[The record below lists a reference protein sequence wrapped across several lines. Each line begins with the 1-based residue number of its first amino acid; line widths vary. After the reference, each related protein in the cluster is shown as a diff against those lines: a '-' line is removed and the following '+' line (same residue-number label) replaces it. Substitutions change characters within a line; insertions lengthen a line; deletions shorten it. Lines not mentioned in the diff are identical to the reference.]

1 MRGDAI
7 LEMIRAVIF
16 FLILSTV
23 AGHLVEGTKF
33 KPYVSLVAGFMLL
46 ILIIRPVMEWMGKDT
61 KIQDVVSQISQE
73 TDAISF
79 EDDAREAREK
89 QVQKGVRSILEEYGM
104 KVQEIEADV
113 DEKGEIQEITIT
125 ADDGKRQERRI
136 KTLVSRFYNVKEANI
151 NISE

>member
-23 AGHLVEGTKF
+23 AGQLVEVTKF

-104 KVQEIEADV
+104 KAQEIKADV

-125 ADDGKRQERRI
+125 ADDGKSQERRI

>member
-1 MRGDAI
+1 
-7 LEMIRAVIF
+7 
-16 FLILSTV
+16 
-23 AGHLVEGTKF
+23 
-33 KPYVSLVAGFMLL
+33 MLL

-79 EDDAREAREK
+79 KDDAREAREK

-104 KVQEIEADV
+104 KAQEIKADV

-125 ADDGKRQERRI
+125 ADDGKSQERRI
-136 KTLVSRFYNVKEANI
+136 KKLVSRFYNVKEANI

>member
-1 MRGDAI
+1 M
-7 LEMIRAVIF
+7 
-16 FLILSTV
+16 
-23 AGHLVEGTKF
+23 
-33 KPYVSLVAGFMLL
+33 

-125 ADDGKRQERRI
+125 ADDGKSQERRI